1 MAAITFHANNFTN
14 KSAVSTAFDDDP
26 SLIGHAEGSG
36 IGFFGGGFG
45 VSVPVGSF
53 QDTSFVTNG
62 DGTTSG
68 VKLNNT
74 KWTAISGVQHNSAS
88 VTDNTSGIPN
98 WYAPLNVRFTHTEDV
113 AVKNCKLRIFDRSNI
128 ENHAVG
134 VTTQVF
140 EVRHPHPIERH
151 DVVNS
156 SGSLNYRAYDDA
168 QGFRWHEF
176 DPEDSMFDVN
186 FTASPGMS
194 GLNTN
199 AGEPMNATSADGYK
213 NYLTKEGAAHRAGRH
228 DWYVALS
235 ASPDSIGSKTSY
247 GLYFTLEYF

>member
-1 MAAITFHANNFTN
+1 MAAIKFYANGHKTQYSSAYNTEAGLIDHA
-14 KSAVSTAFDDDP
+14 A
-26 SLIGHAEGSG
+26 GSG

-45 VSVPVGSF
+45 VSVPVASY
-53 QDTSFVTNG
+53 QDSSYVTNG
-62 DGTTSG
+62 DGTSSG

-74 KWTAISGVQHNSAS
+74 KWTAISGVEHNSAS

-98 WYAPLNVRFTHTEDV
+98 WYAPLNIRFDHVEGV
-113 AVKNCKLRIFDRSNI
+113 AVKNCKLRIFDRNDI

-140 EVRHPHPIERH
+140 EHRHPHAIPRH
-151 DVVNS
+151 DILHS
-156 SGSLNYRAYDDA
+156 SGSLNYRAYGDS

-176 DPEDSMFDVN
+176 DPEDTMADVN
-186 FTASPGMS
+186 LTASPGMS

-199 AGEPMNATSADGYK
+199 AGEPMAAVAADGYR
-213 NYLTKEGAAHRAGRH
+213 NWLTQEAAAHRSTRH
-228 DWYVALS
+228 DWYVSLS

>member
-1 MAAITFHANNFTN
+1 MAAIKFYANGH
-14 KSAVSTAFDDDP
+14 KAQYSTSYNTDP
-26 SLIGHAEGSG
+26 SLIDHTNSSG
-36 IGFFGGGFG
+36 VGFFGGGFG

-53 QDTSFVTNG
+53 QDSSYVTNG
-62 DGTTSG
+62 DGTASG

-74 KWTAISGVQHNSAS
+74 KFLAISGVEHNGAS
-88 VTDNTSGIPN
+88 VTDNLSGIPN
-98 WYAPLNVRFTHTEDV
+98 FYAPLNIRFTHDEDV
-113 AVKNCKLRIFDRSNI
+113 AVKNCKLRIFDRNDI

-134 VTTQVF
+134 VTTKVY
-140 EVRHPHPIERH
+140 ELRHPHPIEKH

-156 SGSLNYRAYDDA
+156 SGSLNYRAYADA
-168 QGFRWHEF
+168 EGFRWHEY
-176 DPEDSMFDVN
+176 DPEDAMFDTS

-199 AGEPMNATSADGYK
+199 AGEPMAATAADGFR